1 MKAERTVIASN
12 GVPYLQIRS
21 VGSHN
26 TAAREKERKGKKR
39 KEKKKRKRKERGK
52 EKKKRKEKKG

>member
-1 MKAERTVIASN
+1 MKSVLPVIALN

-26 TAAREKERKGKKR
+26 TLEMEKEGSKEGKDNR
-39 KEKKKRKRKERGK
+39 IYINL
-52 EKKKRKEKKG
+52 